1 MNILAVGNSFS
12 QDAMRYLHQIAK
24 ADGIKMKAV
33 NLYIGGCSLQRHDS
47 NLIEDARAY
56 VYQLNGQEDGSP
68 ISIKEALTSDTWDV
82 VTMQQVSH
90 LSVDYG
96 TYQPYL
102 RHLSDYIRRYAPT
115 AEQRIHQT
123 WAYEQGSG
131 RLTDEL
137 GYRDQYDM
145 YIDLKRAY
153 EKAAADLGGLAII
166 PCGTAFQNALRLGL
180 SRLHKDTF
188 HATLGI
194 GRYILGATWYESLTR
209 KRIDGNPFCELDEPV
224 DPEMLAL
231 AKRCVR
237 MTIDGIQ

>member
-24 ADGIKMKAV
+24 ADGFYIKAV

-47 NLIEDARAY
+47 NLKDDARAY
-56 VYQLNGQEDGSP
+56 VYQLNGQEDGSLF
-68 ISIKEALTSDTWDV
+68 SIREALESDTWDV

-90 LSVDYG
+90 LSVDYS

-102 RHLSDYIRRYAPT
+102 RHLSDYIRQYAPQ
-115 AEQRIHQT
+115 AGQCIHQT
-123 WAYEQGSG
+123 WAYEQGSE
-131 RLTDEL
+131 RLNQEL

-145 YIDLKRAY
+145 YSDLKAAY
-153 EKAAADLGGLAII
+153 EKAAMDLGGIPVI
-166 PCGTAFQNALRLGL
+166 PCGTAFQNALRLGI

-194 GRYILGATWYESLTR
+194 GRYILSAAWYEALTG
-209 KRIDGNPFCELDEPV
+209 KRIDGNTFCDLDEPV
-224 DPEMLAL
+224 TPELLEL

-237 MTIDGIQ
+237 MTIDGKQ